1 MRRTM
6 LKSKIHRATLTGS
19 DLNYVGSITVDA
31 DLLEASDIREHEMV
45 HVLDIDNGARFET
58 YTIAGARGSG
68 EMQVNGAAAR
78 LVHTG
83 DKVIVVSYAAYEEA
97 ELESY
102 EPKVVHVNS
111 ENHIDARLLRHLGG
125 GIVVGGDHG
134 DRLAERLL
142 LRQGPQ
148 GHGLALGRRGRG
160 DVRAGAHA
168 SSSETA
174 SSTVTMAFVAF
185 TCTTRGS

>member
-6 LKSKIHRATLTGS
+6 LKSKIHRATLTGG

-31 DLLEASDIREHEMV
+31 ELLQAADIHEHELV

-58 YTIAGARGSG
+58 YTIAGRPGSG

-83 DKVIVVSYAAYEEA
+83 DKVIVVSYASYDEA

-102 EPKVVHVNS
+102 EPKVVHVNAGN
-111 ENHIDARLLRHLGG
+111 EIVTVDDAVAELL
-125 GIVVGGDHG
+125 
-134 DRLAERLL
+134 A
-142 LRQGPQ
+142 
-148 GHGLALGRRGRG
+148 
-160 DVRAGAHA
+160 
-168 SSSETA
+168 
-174 SSTVTMAFVAF
+174 
-185 TCTTRGS
+185 